1 LNNNI
6 HNLDETGFAIE
17 VERSQTI
24 TTKDSRHSCYLASIT
39 NCNFVIVIEC
49 VLGDCQVIPSMVI
62 LTAKVHL
69 EDQYMKTAIDGSYF
83 LQMSKSGYINDVL
96 TVK

>member
-1 LNNNI
+1 
-6 HNLDETGFAIE
+6 
-17 VERSQTI
+17 
-24 TTKDSRHSCYLASIT
+24 
-39 NCNFVIVIEC
+39 
-49 VLGDCQVIPSMVI
+49 MVI